1 MKPAI
6 PQKPI
11 SELRQAIE
19 DQRPHIMRSFVYSL
33 IAGIL
38 VLAPTFYMFEVYG
51 RVLDSRSE
59 KTLLVLTL
67 LVVWVYVVMEV
78 LEWARLEIMRRAG
91 SSFDQSLRKRV
102 FNSILQIN
110 RIRGQSSGVQ
120 PLTDL
125 KTLRE
130 FFHSQALMA
139 AFESPTSLVFLV
151 ILFILSPLLGYVSL
165 GLAIIQVVLG
175 YLNDRRTQ
183 PLLLEANKSAIQA
196 QTYADASL
204 RNAQV
209 IEAMGM
215 LRSIHRRWFDKQRS
229 FLKQQAIASERA
241 GGFQAATKFLQLFMS
256 SGLLGLGAWLV
267 LHDGLLGGPGM
278 MIVASVLGGRVVQP
292 MAQLVTNW
300 KQVVNA
306 RDAYTRLDQMLN
318 AVPPREASMPLPAPV
333 GKLLVESL
341 VAGAPGSQAP
351 IIRGVQ
357 FGLSP
362 GEVLAVIG
370 PSASGKT
377 TLARL
382 LVGLW
387 PAMSGKVRLDG
398 SDVYLWNKQELG
410 PHMGYLPQSVEL
422 FEGTIAEN
430 IARFYEPDQ
439 VLVEKAARDM
449 GLHEFILSL
458 PQGYNT
464 LIGPEGHNFSGGQRQ
479 RIAAA
484 RAIYGNPALVVLDEP
499 NSSLDEAGDQ
509 SLANMITARKAMGTT
524 FVVITHR
531 TSLLGVSD
539 KILLMRDGAQ
549 QAFGP
554 RDDVLKALAQA
565 QQQAQQQ
572 AAQPLP
578 PAAAGAAT

>member
-6 PQKPI
+6 PNKPI

-19 DQRPHIMRSFVYSL
+19 DQRPQIMRSFVYSL

-78 LEWARLEIMRRAG
+78 LEWARLEIMRRSG
-91 SSFDQSLRKRV
+91 NRFDQALRKRV
-102 FNSILQIN
+102 FNAILQIN

-130 FFHSQALMA
+130 FFYSQPVMA
-139 AFESPTSLVFLV
+139 AFESPTSIVFLV
-151 ILFILSPLLGYVSL
+151 ILFILSPILGYVSL
-165 GLAIIQVVLG
+165 ALAIIQVGLG

-215 LRSIHRRWFDKQRS
+215 LRSIHRRWFEKQRA
-229 FLKQQAIASERA
+229 FLRQQAIASERA
-241 GGFQAATKFLQLFMS
+241 GGFQAATKFLQLFMN

-267 LHDGLLGGPGM
+267 LHNSLLGGAGM

-292 MAQLVTNW
+292 MAQLVGSW

-306 RDAYTRLDQMLN
+306 RDAYSRLDQLLN
-318 AVPPREASMPLPAPV
+318 AVPPRDPSMPLPAPI
-333 GKLLVESL
+333 GRLLVEAL
-341 VAGAPGSQAP
+341 VAGAPGTQVP

-398 SDVYLWNKQELG
+398 SDVYLWNKEELG

-430 IARFYEPDQ
+430 ISRFYEPDQ

-464 LIGPEGHNFSGGQRQ
+464 PIGPEGHNFSGGQRQ

-509 SLANMITARKAMGTT
+509 SLANMINARKAIGTT

-554 RDDVLKALAQA
+554 RDEVLQALAQA
-565 QQQAQQQ
+565 QQK

-578 PAAAGAAT
+578 PAAAGVAT

>member
-1 MKPAI
+1 LKPAI
-6 PQKPI
+6 PNKPI

-19 DQRPHIMRSFVYSL
+19 DQRPQIMRSFVYSL

-78 LEWARLEIMRRAG
+78 LEWARLEIMRRSG
-91 SSFDQSLRKRV
+91 NSFDQALRKRV
-102 FNSILQIN
+102 FNAILQIN

-130 FFHSQALMA
+130 FFHSPALMA

-151 ILFILSPLLGYVSL
+151 ILFVLSPLLGYVSL

-318 AVPPREASMPLPAPV
+318 AVPPRDPSMPLPAPV

-341 VAGAPGSQAP
+341 VAGAPGTQAP

-398 SDVYLWNKQELG
+398 SDVYLWNKEELG

-430 IARFYEPDQ
+430 IARFYEPDP

-464 LIGPEGHNFSGGQRQ
+464 QIGPEGHNFSGGQRQ

-509 SLANMITARKAMGTT
+509 SLANMINARKAIGTT

-554 RDDVLKALAQA
+554 RDEVLKALAQA
-565 QQQAQQQ
+565 QQK

-578 PAAAGAAT
+578 PAAAGVAT

>member
-6 PQKPI
+6 PNKPI

-19 DQRPHIMRSFVYSL
+19 DQRPQIMRSFVYSL

-78 LEWARLEIMRRAG
+78 LEWARLEIMRRSG
-91 SSFDQSLRKRV
+91 NSFDQALRKRV
-102 FNSILQIN
+102 FNAILQIN

-130 FFHSQALMA
+130 FFHSPALMA

-151 ILFILSPLLGYVSL
+151 ILFVLSPLLGYVSL

-318 AVPPREASMPLPAPV
+318 AVPPRDPSMPLPAPV

-341 VAGAPGSQAP
+341 VAGAPGTQAP

-398 SDVYLWNKQELG
+398 SDVYLWNKEELG

-430 IARFYEPDQ
+430 IARFYEPDP

-464 LIGPEGHNFSGGQRQ
+464 QIGPEGHNFSGGQRQ

-509 SLANMITARKAMGTT
+509 SLANMINARKAIGTT

-554 RDDVLKALAQA
+554 RDEVLKALAQA
-565 QQQAQQQ
+565 QQK

-578 PAAAGAAT
+578 PAAAGVAT

>member
-565 QQQAQQQ
+565 KQQAQQQ